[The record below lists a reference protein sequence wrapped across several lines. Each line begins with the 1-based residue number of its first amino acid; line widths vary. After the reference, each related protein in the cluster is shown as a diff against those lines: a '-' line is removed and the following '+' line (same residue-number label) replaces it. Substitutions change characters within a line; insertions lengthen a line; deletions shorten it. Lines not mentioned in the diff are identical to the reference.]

1 VSADAVHGAGMSP
14 PAPRALSA
22 APRRRL
28 RALALAAAVAF
39 LAIALTVQLGAA
51 IEAEWRVQRVAQAAR
66 AGALETPMR
75 VVSLLGTGWVLLPAA
90 ALGGLVLGKRHAA
103 LALALVAAG
112 VGAAAAA
119 NLAKLLAIRQRPN
132 TVMWSYPSAHTFGI
146 VVFVVLL
153 LYVLW
158 ALEAPPRRQALA
170 LAAGAVLTV
179 AVGASRLYLNAH
191 WIGDVL
197 GGFTGGLAFA
207 LAAVLIFDRR
217 LRATAAVRGGAP
229 RLGAVAG

>member
-1 VSADAVHGAGMSP
+1 MSLP
-14 PAPRALSA
+14 QPRALSA
-22 APRRRL
+22 GQRRYL
-28 RALALAAAVAF
+28 LALALAAAVVF
-39 LAIALTVQLGAA
+39 FVIALLVQLGVA

-75 VVSLLGTGWVLLPAA
+75 IISLLGTGWVLLPAA
-90 ALGGLVLGKRHAA
+90 VLGGVVLLPRHAA
-103 LALALVAAG
+103 LALSLVAAG
-112 VGAAAAA
+112 VGAAGAG
-119 NLAKLLAIRQRPN
+119 NLTKLLAIRQRPN
-132 TVMWSYPSAHTFGI
+132 TVLWAYPSTHTFGI
-146 VVFVVLL
+146 AVFVVLL

-158 ALEAPPRRQALA
+158 ALGAPPGRRALV

-207 LAAVLIFDRR
+207 LAAVLVLDRR
-217 LRATAAVRGGAP
+217 LRVPAAARGEA